1 MDMENQ
7 QDQQLIQS
15 RRSQMITAAE
25 KEKSVLAAF
34 FLSLLLGPLGLFYAT
49 IKGGII
55 MTFIAVVFC
64 LFAVLTHSPM
74 LLTIVIAGVWIG
86 ALIWAYNAAKRTI
99 SNMETRIKY
108 RNNESVFF
116 KSLILFFAFV
126 ITIPLIIVL
135 LYIIK
140 QGVTQVNWNFLTN
153 VPAPVGEP
161 GGGIA
166 NALVGSIVIILMSSI
181 VAIPLGIM
189 AGIYLSENPGTKLA
203 YYSGL
208 CVDILQGV
216 PSIVVGIV
224 VYFWIVKPLGT
235 FSAMSGSVAL
245 AIMMLPIVIRSTEQ
259 TLRLL
264 PPSLKEAALSLG
276 VPYHR
281 VILKVIVPCGFAG
294 ILSGIM
300 LSVARIIGET
310 APLLFTAF
318 GNPYLTIHLSKPKE
332 SFFALAKPM
341 ESLPH
346 LIYTYATSP
355 YDDWHNLAWGASFIL
370 LMFVLFLNIFT
381 KLLTR
386 KWNIQL

>member
-1 MDMENQ
+1 MDARIGIRN
-7 QDQQLIQS
+7 
-15 RRSQMITAAE
+15 T
-25 KEKSVLAAF
+25 KSIVFKLV
-34 FLSLLLGPLGLFYAT
+34 
-49 IKGGII
+49 II
-55 MTFIAVVFC
+55 
-64 LFAVLTHSPM
+64 
-74 LLTIVIAGVWIG
+74 
-86 ALIWAYNAAKRTI
+86 
-99 SNMETRIKY
+99 
-108 RNNESVFF
+108 
-116 KSLILFFAFV
+116 FFAFV

-140 QGVTQVNWNFLTN
+140 MGVMQVNWNFLTKI
-153 VPAPVGEP
+153 PAPVGET
-161 GGGIA
+161 GGGVS
-166 NALVGSIVIILMSSI
+166 NALLGSFIIVLMSSI
-181 VAIPLGIM
+181 MAIPIGIL
-189 AGIYLSENPGTKLA
+189 AGIYLSENAGTKLA

-224 VYFWIVKPLGT
+224 IYFWLVKPWKLLYISVFKFHFWIGNPLSG
-235 FSAMSGSVAL
+235 FSAISGSVAL
-245 AIMMLPIVIRSTEQ
+245 AIMMLPIIIRATEQ
-259 TLRLL
+259 TLLLL

-318 GNPYLTIHLSKPKE
+318 GNPYLSASIT
-332 SFFALAKPM
+332 KPM
-341 ESLPH
+341 ETLPH

-355 YDDWHNLAWGASFIL
+355 YDDWINLAWGASFIL
-370 LMFVLFLNIFT
+370 LMFVLILNIFT

>member
-1 MDMENQ
+1 ME
-7 QDQQLIQS
+7 S
-15 RRSQMITAAE
+15 RIGFRNT
-25 KEKSVLAAF
+25 KSIIF
-34 FLSLLLGPLGLFYAT
+34 
-49 IKGGII
+49 KG
-55 MTFIAVVFC
+55 V
-64 LFAVLTHSPM
+64 
-74 LLTIVIAGVWIG
+74 IV
-86 ALIWAYNAAKRTI
+86 
-99 SNMETRIKY
+99 
-108 RNNESVFF
+108 
-116 KSLILFFAFV
+116 FFAFV
-126 ITIPLIIVL
+126 VTIPLIIVL

-140 QGVTQVNWNFLTN
+140 QGVTQVNWHFLVN

-166 NALVGSIVIILMSSI
+166 NALVGSLIMVLMASI
-181 VAIPLGIM
+181 VAIPVGMLG
-189 AGIYLSENPGTKLA
+189 GIYLSENPGTRLA

-224 VYFWIVKPLGT
+224 IYFWVVKPIG
-235 FSAMSGSVAL
+235 FSAIAGSIAL

-264 PPSLKEAALSLG
+264 PDSLKEAALSLG

-300 LSVARIIGET
+300 LSIARIIGET
-310 APLLFTAF
+310 APLLFTAL
-318 GNPYLTIHLSKPKE
+318 GNSYLS
-332 SFFALAKPM
+332 ANVVKPM

-346 LIYTYATSP
+346 LIFTYATSP

-370 LMFVLFLNIFT
+370 LLFVLTLNITT
-381 KLLTR
+381 KLITR